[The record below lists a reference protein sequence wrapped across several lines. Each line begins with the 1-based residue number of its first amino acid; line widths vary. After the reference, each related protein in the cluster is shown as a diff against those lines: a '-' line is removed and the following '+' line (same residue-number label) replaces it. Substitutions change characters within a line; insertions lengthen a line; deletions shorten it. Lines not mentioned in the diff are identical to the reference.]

1 MQLRGRTSFC
11 SFQQKVRDN
20 GQCNVA
26 SGRISCPWSLCRG
39 TIKQTSIKT
48 LSQVQLELNSVCVC
62 TIWVGQVTPN
72 DNPAF
77 EPVTS
82 MMDHVLH
89 EGNEWQLNDTL
100 SLRDL
105 LPVSTSKF
113 YRYTGSLTTPG
124 CNEIVV
130 WTVFDSPIY
139 ISDRQLSRFRILIS
153 EDEDV
158 LVNNYRPAQPLMGR
172 TVHVRNTGA
181 ATLTTSVFLAI
192 TALLLHLLH
201 NSNYHHISI

>member
-1 MQLRGRTSFC
+1 MYSNRLQ
-11 SFQQKVRDN
+11 
-20 GQCNVA
+20 A
-26 SGRISCPWSLCRG
+26 
-39 TIKQTSIKT
+39 
-48 LSQVQLELNSVCVC
+48 
-62 TIWVGQVTPN
+62 TPN

-105 LPVSTSKF
+105 LPASTSKF

-139 ISDRQLSRFRILIS
+139 ISERQLARFRILIS
-153 EDEDV
+153 EDGDT

-172 TVHVRNTGA
+172 TVHVRNA
-181 ATLTTSVFLAI
+181 ATSTVTLTCSSSLASLAI
-192 TALLLHLLH
+192 TALFLLLL
-201 NSNYHHISI
+201 

>member
-1 MQLRGRTSFC
+1 MNSFA
-11 SFQQKVRDN
+11 FFDR
-20 GQCNVA
+20 
-26 SGRISCPWSLCRG
+26 L
-39 TIKQTSIKT
+39 
-48 LSQVQLELNSVCVC
+48 
-62 TIWVGQVTPN
+62 QVTPN

-105 LPVSTSKF
+105 LPASTSKF

-130 WTVFDSPIY
+130 WTVFDAPIY
-139 ISDRQLSRFRILIS
+139 ISDRQLARFRILIS
-153 EDEDV
+153 EDGDT

-172 TVHVRNTGA
+172 TVHVRNA
-181 ATLTTSVFLAI
+181 ATTVTLTSSFASLAI
-192 TALLLHLLH
+192 TALLLLR
-201 NSNYHHISI
+201 SCSSSDFIRI